1 MICTH
6 CGKEIQNGITFCP
19 YCGSTVNNAKEN
31 TKMKKHNPAKVLVS
45 IAAVAVVAAGG
56 WAFANRTPTIDV
68 SKYMILSADGYN
80 TVGKLNISF
89 DTEKLEKD
97 YGKQIATRFKKQMKN
112 LKDDTYGLSSLTA
125 SLYDGYEADL
135 FAETCATGSAD
146 KTKNLSNGDVVT
158 YTWDD
163 NSDEAEE
170 AFGVKVKYSDI
181 TYTVSGLASVNTFDA
196 FDGVDVEFSGI
207 SPDGRATVNSL
218 PTAAEAQG
226 LYYTLDENSGL
237 SNGDTVTLTVSA
249 DDTFLKNHEIT
260 LSETSKTLTVSGLKE
275 PETIDPFEDSL
286 LNIAVEGETVSG
298 KLNILIRGC
307 APHLGVTVSSDLPAD
322 DPRSALTYS
331 VATESPEG
339 GYAQGDVVTITATPK
354 FSSDFTNSYILSRDS
369 LEVSLENVPHYLSS
383 ADEVTP
389 DLLAQLKPL
398 VENELNSSV
407 DYGMTYTSIW
417 AADGS
422 SPVSSESSASGPR
435 WTGTASLLVD
445 KDSDIYNG
453 SYYGD
458 NMLVFPYEIAY
469 NVFSGEGSGTAVG
482 GIYLLNV
489 KVNAD
494 GSYDLSEVSTGT
506 TSYYTDM
513 NAFLAKEVNNRSEWY
528 DITTAPFNW

>member
-31 TKMKKHNPAKVLVS
+31 TKMKKHNPAKVLVP

-68 SKYMILSADGYN
+68 SKYLTLSADGYN

-146 KTKNLSNGDVVT
+146 KTKGLSNGDVVT

-170 AFGVKVKYSDI
+170 AFGVKVKYTDI

-237 SNGDTVTLTVSA
+237 SNGDTVTLTVHSNRDDFSDCIDKYGAMPQATEKTFTVEGLNEYVTSA
-249 DDTFLKNHEIT
+249 DT
-260 LSETSKTLTVSGLKE
+260 LS
-275 PETIDPFEDSL
+275 DSVL
-286 LNIAVEGETVSG
+286 
-298 KLNILIRGC
+298 
-307 APHLGVTVSSDLPAD
+307 
-322 DPRSALTYS
+322 
-331 VATESPEG
+331 
-339 GYAQGDVVTITATPK
+339 
-354 FSSDFTNSYILSRDS
+354 
-369 LEVSLENVPHYLSS
+369 VSLQNQAEDVFKSY
-383 ADEVTP
+383 A
-389 DLLAQLKPL
+389 AQRFSNGQTFK
-398 VENELNSSV
+398 
-407 DYGMTYTSIW
+407 GMTYLGNYILTPKNKDSWGDKDRIVLAYQVTVHHDYTSELNTTYDADDSFFWYITFNNVSKD
-417 AADGS
+417 ADGNI
-422 SPVSSESSASGPR
+422 ASGLNDYDTPTTFVKIDSGVQKYSFSSSTET
-435 WTGTASLLVD
+435 WEYYGYASL
-445 KDSDIYNG
+445 DSLYNAAVNQ
-453 SYYGD
+453 YVENYNHQD
-458 NMLVFPYEIAY
+458 NVA
-469 NVFSGEGSGTAVG
+469 
-482 GIYLLNV
+482 
-489 KVNAD
+489 
-494 GSYDLSEVSTGT
+494 
-506 TSYYTDM
+506 
-513 NAFLAKEVNNRSEWY
+513 
-528 DITTAPFNW
+528 

>member
-19 YCGSTVNNAKEN
+19 YCGSAVNNAKEN
-31 TKMKKHNPAKVLVS
+31 TKMKKHNPAKVLAP
-45 IAAVAVVAAGG
+45 IAAAAVIAAGG

-68 SKYMILSADGYN
+68 SKYMTLSADGYN

-97 YGKQIATRFKKQMKN
+97 YGKQITTRFKKQMKN
-112 LKDDTYGLSSLTA
+112 LKDDTFGLSSLTA

-237 SNGDTVTLTVSA
+237 SNGDTVTLTVHSNRDDFSDCIDKYGAMPQATEKTFTVEGLNEYVTSA
-249 DDTFLKNHEIT
+249 DT
-260 LSETSKTLTVSGLKE
+260 LS
-275 PETIDPFEDSL
+275 DSVL
-286 LNIAVEGETVSG
+286 
-298 KLNILIRGC
+298 
-307 APHLGVTVSSDLPAD
+307 
-322 DPRSALTYS
+322 
-331 VATESPEG
+331 
-339 GYAQGDVVTITATPK
+339 
-354 FSSDFTNSYILSRDS
+354 
-369 LEVSLENVPHYLSS
+369 VSLQNQAEDVFKSY
-383 ADEVTP
+383 A
-389 DLLAQLKPL
+389 AQRFSNGQTFK
-398 VENELNSSV
+398 
-407 DYGMTYTSIW
+407 GMTYLGNYILT
-417 AADGS
+417 
-422 SPVSSESSASGPR
+422 PK
-435 WTGTASLLVD
+435 D
-445 KDSDIYNG
+445 KDSWGDKDRIVLAYQVTVHHDYTSELNTTYDADDSFFWYITFNNVSKDADDNIASG
-453 SYYGD
+453 LNDYDTPTTFVKIDSGVQKYSFSSSTETWEYYGYASLDSLYNAAVNQYVENYNHQD
-458 NMLVFPYEIAY
+458 NVA
-469 NVFSGEGSGTAVG
+469 
-482 GIYLLNV
+482 
-489 KVNAD
+489 
-494 GSYDLSEVSTGT
+494 
-506 TSYYTDM
+506 
-513 NAFLAKEVNNRSEWY
+513 
-528 DITTAPFNW
+528 

>member
-68 SKYMILSADGYN
+68 SKYMTLSADGYN
-80 TVGKLNISF
+80 TVGKLNIDF
-89 DTEKLEKD
+89 DTDKLEQD
-97 YGKQIATRFKKQMKN
+97 YGKQITTRFKKQMKN

-170 AFGVKVKYSDI
+170 AFGVKVKYTDI

-237 SNGDTVTLTVSA
+237 SNGDTVTLTVHSNRDDFSDCIDKYGAMPQATEKTFTVEGLNEYVTSA
-249 DDTFLKNHEIT
+249 DNLSDTTLASLQSQAEDVLKAHIAQEWN
-260 LSETSKTLTVSGLKE
+260 SETETLTGMDYLGNYILTRKSDSTWAGNKNGVILAYKVNVHNHYQNYDDQVYDANNSYYWYICFRNVCVDGEGNVISGLNDYGSPNAKL
-275 PETIDPFEDSL
+275 TVDSGL
-286 LNIAVEGETVSG
+286 RI
-298 KLNILIRGC
+298 KD
-307 APHLGVTVSSDLPAD
+307 SSDK
-322 DPRSALTYS
+322 TKYWYYY
-331 VATESPEG
+331 
-339 GYAQGDVVTITATPK
+339 GYGTLDEL
-354 FSSDFTNSYILSRDS
+354 Y
-369 LEVSLENVPHYLSS
+369 SS
-383 ADEVTP
+383 AVTTN
-389 DLLAQLKPL
+389 
-398 VENELNSSV
+398 VEN
-407 DYGMTYTSIW
+407 
-417 AADGS
+417 
-422 SPVSSESSASGPR
+422 
-435 WTGTASLLVD
+435 
-445 KDSDIYNG
+445 YNHQ
-453 SYYGD
+453 D
-458 NMLVFPYEIAY
+458 N
-469 NVFSGEGSGTAVG
+469 
-482 GIYLLNV
+482 
-489 KVNAD
+489 VNA
-494 GSYDLSEVSTGT
+494 
-506 TSYYTDM
+506 
-513 NAFLAKEVNNRSEWY
+513 
-528 DITTAPFNW
+528 

>member
-19 YCGSTVNNAKEN
+19 YCGSAVNNAKEN
-31 TKMKKHNPAKVLVS
+31 TKMKKHNPAKVLAP

-68 SKYMILSADGYN
+68 SKYMTLSADGYN

-97 YGKQIATRFKKQMKN
+97 YGKQITTRFKKQMKN

-125 SLYDGYEADL
+125 SLYDGYETDL

-170 AFGVKVKYSDI
+170 AFGVKVKYTDI

-237 SNGDTVTLTVSA
+237 SNGDTVTLTVHRNRDDFSDCIDKYGAMPQATEKTFTVEGLNEYVTSA
-249 DDTFLKNHEIT
+249 DT
-260 LSETSKTLTVSGLKE
+260 LS
-275 PETIDPFEDSL
+275 DSVL
-286 LNIAVEGETVSG
+286 
-298 KLNILIRGC
+298 
-307 APHLGVTVSSDLPAD
+307 
-322 DPRSALTYS
+322 
-331 VATESPEG
+331 
-339 GYAQGDVVTITATPK
+339 
-354 FSSDFTNSYILSRDS
+354 
-369 LEVSLENVPHYLSS
+369 VSLQNQAEDVFKSY
-383 ADEVTP
+383 A
-389 DLLAQLKPL
+389 AQRFSNGQTFK
-398 VENELNSSV
+398 
-407 DYGMTYTSIW
+407 GMTYLGNYILTPKNKDSWGDKDRIVLAYQVTVHHDYTSELNTTYD
-417 AADGS
+417 ADDS
-422 SPVSSESSASGPR
+422 FFWYITFNNVSKDANDNIASGLNDYDTPTTFVKIDSGVQKYSFSSSTET
-435 WTGTASLLVD
+435 WEYYGYASL
-445 KDSDIYNG
+445 DSLYNAAVNQ
-453 SYYGD
+453 YVENYNHQD
-458 NMLVFPYEIAY
+458 NVA
-469 NVFSGEGSGTAVG
+469 
-482 GIYLLNV
+482 
-489 KVNAD
+489 
-494 GSYDLSEVSTGT
+494 
-506 TSYYTDM
+506 
-513 NAFLAKEVNNRSEWY
+513 
-528 DITTAPFNW
+528 

>member
-68 SKYMILSADGYN
+68 SKYMTLSADGYN

-146 KTKNLSNGDVVT
+146 KTKGLSNGDVVT

-170 AFGVKVKYSDI
+170 AFGVKVKYTDI

-237 SNGDTVTLTVSA
+237 SNGDTVTLTVHSNRDDFSDCIDKYGAMPQATEKTFTVEGLNEYVTSA
-249 DDTFLKNHEIT
+249 DT
-260 LSETSKTLTVSGLKE
+260 LS
-275 PETIDPFEDSL
+275 DSVL
-286 LNIAVEGETVSG
+286 
-298 KLNILIRGC
+298 
-307 APHLGVTVSSDLPAD
+307 
-322 DPRSALTYS
+322 
-331 VATESPEG
+331 
-339 GYAQGDVVTITATPK
+339 
-354 FSSDFTNSYILSRDS
+354 
-369 LEVSLENVPHYLSS
+369 VSLQNQAEDVFKSY
-383 ADEVTP
+383 A
-389 DLLAQLKPL
+389 AQRFSNGQTFK
-398 VENELNSSV
+398 
-407 DYGMTYTSIW
+407 GMTYLGNYILTPKNKDSWGDKDRIVLAYQVTVHHDYTSELNTTYD
-417 AADGS
+417 ADDS
-422 SPVSSESSASGPR
+422 FFWYITFNNVSKDADDNIASGLNDYDTPTTFVKIDSGVQKYSFSSSTET
-435 WTGTASLLVD
+435 WEYYGYASL
-445 KDSDIYNG
+445 DSLYNAAVNQ
-453 SYYGD
+453 YVENYNHQD
-458 NMLVFPYEIAY
+458 NVA
-469 NVFSGEGSGTAVG
+469 
-482 GIYLLNV
+482 
-489 KVNAD
+489 
-494 GSYDLSEVSTGT
+494 
-506 TSYYTDM
+506 
-513 NAFLAKEVNNRSEWY
+513 
-528 DITTAPFNW
+528 

>member
-68 SKYMILSADGYN
+68 SKYMTLSADGYN
-80 TVGKLNISF
+80 TVGKLNIDF

-146 KTKNLSNGDVVT
+146 KTKGLSNGDVVT

-170 AFGVKVKYSDI
+170 AFGVKVKYTDI

-207 SPDGRATVNSL
+207 STDGCATVNSL

-237 SNGDTVTLTVSA
+237 SNGDTVTLTVHSNRDDFSDCIDKYGAMPQATEKTFTVEGLNEYVTSA
-249 DDTFLKNHEIT
+249 DT
-260 LSETSKTLTVSGLKE
+260 LS
-275 PETIDPFEDSL
+275 DSVL
-286 LNIAVEGETVSG
+286 
-298 KLNILIRGC
+298 
-307 APHLGVTVSSDLPAD
+307 
-322 DPRSALTYS
+322 
-331 VATESPEG
+331 
-339 GYAQGDVVTITATPK
+339 
-354 FSSDFTNSYILSRDS
+354 
-369 LEVSLENVPHYLSS
+369 VSLQNQAEDVFKSY
-383 ADEVTP
+383 A
-389 DLLAQLKPL
+389 AQRFSNDQTFK
-398 VENELNSSV
+398 
-407 DYGMTYTSIW
+407 GMTYLGNYILTPKNKDSWGDKDRIVLAYQVTVHHDYTSELNTTYDADDSFFWYITFNNVSKD
-417 AADGS
+417 ADGNI
-422 SPVSSESSASGPR
+422 ASGLNDYDTPTTFVKIDSGVQKYSFSSSTET
-435 WTGTASLLVD
+435 WEYYGYASL
-445 KDSDIYNG
+445 DSLYNAAVNQ
-453 SYYGD
+453 YVENYNHQD
-458 NMLVFPYEIAY
+458 NVA
-469 NVFSGEGSGTAVG
+469 
-482 GIYLLNV
+482 
-489 KVNAD
+489 
-494 GSYDLSEVSTGT
+494 
-506 TSYYTDM
+506 
-513 NAFLAKEVNNRSEWY
+513 
-528 DITTAPFNW
+528 

>member
-68 SKYMILSADGYN
+68 SKYMTLSVDGYN
-80 TVGKLNISF
+80 TVGKLNIDF

-97 YGKQIATRFKKQMKN
+97 YGKQITTRFKKQMKN

-170 AFGVKVKYSDI
+170 AFGVKVKYTDI

-237 SNGDTVTLTVSA
+237 SNGDTVTLTVHSNRDDFSDCIDKYGAMPQATEKTFTVAGLNEYVTSA
-249 DDTFLKNHEIT
+249 DT
-260 LSETSKTLTVSGLKE
+260 LS
-275 PETIDPFEDSL
+275 DSVL
-286 LNIAVEGETVSG
+286 
-298 KLNILIRGC
+298 
-307 APHLGVTVSSDLPAD
+307 
-322 DPRSALTYS
+322 
-331 VATESPEG
+331 
-339 GYAQGDVVTITATPK
+339 
-354 FSSDFTNSYILSRDS
+354 
-369 LEVSLENVPHYLSS
+369 VSLQNQAEDVFKSY
-383 ADEVTP
+383 A
-389 DLLAQLKPL
+389 AQRFSNGQTFK
-398 VENELNSSV
+398 
-407 DYGMTYTSIW
+407 GMTYLGNYILTPKNKDSWGDKDRIVLAYQVTVHHDYTSELNTTYDADDSFFWYITFNNVSKD
-417 AADGS
+417 ADGNI
-422 SPVSSESSASGPR
+422 ASGLNDYDTPTTFVKIDSGVQKYSFSSSTET
-435 WTGTASLLVD
+435 WEYYGYASL
-445 KDSDIYNG
+445 DSLYNAAVNQ
-453 SYYGD
+453 YVENYNHQD
-458 NMLVFPYEIAY
+458 NVA
-469 NVFSGEGSGTAVG
+469 
-482 GIYLLNV
+482 
-489 KVNAD
+489 
-494 GSYDLSEVSTGT
+494 
-506 TSYYTDM
+506 
-513 NAFLAKEVNNRSEWY
+513 
-528 DITTAPFNW
+528 

>member
-19 YCGSTVNNAKEN
+19 YCGSAVNNAKEN
-31 TKMKKHNPAKVLVS
+31 TKMKKRNPAKVLVS

-68 SKYMILSADGYN
+68 SKYMTLSADGYN

-146 KTKNLSNGDVVT
+146 KTKGLSNGDVVT

-170 AFGVKVKYSDI
+170 AFGVKVKYTDI

-237 SNGDTVTLTVSA
+237 SNGDTVTLTVHSNRDDFSDCIDKYGAMPQATEKTFTVEGLNEYVTSA
-249 DDTFLKNHEIT
+249 DT
-260 LSETSKTLTVSGLKE
+260 LS
-275 PETIDPFEDSL
+275 DSVL
-286 LNIAVEGETVSG
+286 
-298 KLNILIRGC
+298 
-307 APHLGVTVSSDLPAD
+307 
-322 DPRSALTYS
+322 
-331 VATESPEG
+331 
-339 GYAQGDVVTITATPK
+339 
-354 FSSDFTNSYILSRDS
+354 
-369 LEVSLENVPHYLSS
+369 VSLQNQAEDVFKSY
-383 ADEVTP
+383 A
-389 DLLAQLKPL
+389 AQRFSNGQTFK
-398 VENELNSSV
+398 
-407 DYGMTYTSIW
+407 GMTYLGNYILTPKNKDSWGDKDRIVLAYQVTVHHDYTSELNTTYD
-417 AADGS
+417 ADDS
-422 SPVSSESSASGPR
+422 FFWYITFNNVSKDADDNIASGLNDYDTPTTFVKIDSGVQKYSFSSSTET
-435 WTGTASLLVD
+435 WEYYGYASL
-445 KDSDIYNG
+445 DSLYNAAVNQ
-453 SYYGD
+453 YVENYNHQD
-458 NMLVFPYEIAY
+458 NVA
-469 NVFSGEGSGTAVG
+469 
-482 GIYLLNV
+482 
-489 KVNAD
+489 
-494 GSYDLSEVSTGT
+494 
-506 TSYYTDM
+506 
-513 NAFLAKEVNNRSEWY
+513 
-528 DITTAPFNW
+528 

>member
-19 YCGSTVNNAKEN
+19 YCGSAVNNAKEN
-31 TKMKKHNPAKVLVS
+31 TKMKKRNPAKVLVS

-68 SKYMILSADGYN
+68 SKYMTLSADGYN

-146 KTKNLSNGDVVT
+146 KTKGLSNGDVVT

-170 AFGVKVKYSDI
+170 AFGVKVKYTDI

-237 SNGDTVTLTVSA
+237 SNGDTVTLTVHSNRDDFSDCIDKYGAMPQATEKTFTVEGLNEYVTSA
-249 DDTFLKNHEIT
+249 DT
-260 LSETSKTLTVSGLKE
+260 LS
-275 PETIDPFEDSL
+275 DSVL
-286 LNIAVEGETVSG
+286 
-298 KLNILIRGC
+298 
-307 APHLGVTVSSDLPAD
+307 
-322 DPRSALTYS
+322 
-331 VATESPEG
+331 
-339 GYAQGDVVTITATPK
+339 
-354 FSSDFTNSYILSRDS
+354 
-369 LEVSLENVPHYLSS
+369 VSLQNQAEDVFKSY
-383 ADEVTP
+383 A
-389 DLLAQLKPL
+389 AQRFSNGQTFK
-398 VENELNSSV
+398 
-407 DYGMTYTSIW
+407 GMTYLGNYILTPKNKDSWGDKDRIVLAYQVTVHHDYTSELNTTYDADDSFFWYITFNNVSKD
-417 AADGS
+417 ADGNI
-422 SPVSSESSASGPR
+422 ASGLNDYDTPTTFVKIDSGVQKYSFSSSTET
-435 WTGTASLLVD
+435 WEYYGYASL
-445 KDSDIYNG
+445 DSLYNAAVNQ
-453 SYYGD
+453 YVENYNHQD
-458 NMLVFPYEIAY
+458 NVA
-469 NVFSGEGSGTAVG
+469 
-482 GIYLLNV
+482 
-489 KVNAD
+489 
-494 GSYDLSEVSTGT
+494 
-506 TSYYTDM
+506 
-513 NAFLAKEVNNRSEWY
+513 
-528 DITTAPFNW
+528 

>member
-31 TKMKKHNPAKVLVS
+31 TKMKKHNPAKVLAP
-45 IAAVAVVAAGG
+45 IAAAAVIAAGG

-68 SKYMILSADGYN
+68 SKYMTLSADGYN

-112 LKDDTYGLSSLTA
+112 PKDDTYGLSSLTA

-237 SNGDTVTLTVSA
+237 SNGDTVTLTVHSNRDDFSDCIDKYGAMPQATEKTFTVEGLNEYVTSA
-249 DDTFLKNHEIT
+249 DT
-260 LSETSKTLTVSGLKE
+260 LS
-275 PETIDPFEDSL
+275 DSVL
-286 LNIAVEGETVSG
+286 
-298 KLNILIRGC
+298 
-307 APHLGVTVSSDLPAD
+307 
-322 DPRSALTYS
+322 
-331 VATESPEG
+331 
-339 GYAQGDVVTITATPK
+339 
-354 FSSDFTNSYILSRDS
+354 
-369 LEVSLENVPHYLSS
+369 VSLQNQAEDVFKSY
-383 ADEVTP
+383 A
-389 DLLAQLKPL
+389 AQRFSNGQTFK
-398 VENELNSSV
+398 
-407 DYGMTYTSIW
+407 GMTYLGNYILTPKNKDSWGDKDRIVLAYQVTVHHDYTSELDTTYDADDSFFWYITFNNVSKD
-417 AADGS
+417 ADGNI
-422 SPVSSESSASGPR
+422 ASGLNDYDTPTTFVKIDSGVQKYSFSSSTET
-435 WTGTASLLVD
+435 WEYYGYASL
-445 KDSDIYNG
+445 DSLYNAAVNQ
-453 SYYGD
+453 YVENYNHQD
-458 NMLVFPYEIAY
+458 NVA
-469 NVFSGEGSGTAVG
+469 
-482 GIYLLNV
+482 
-489 KVNAD
+489 
-494 GSYDLSEVSTGT
+494 
-506 TSYYTDM
+506 
-513 NAFLAKEVNNRSEWY
+513 
-528 DITTAPFNW
+528 

>member
-31 TKMKKHNPAKVLVS
+31 TKMKKRNPAKVLVP

-68 SKYMILSADGYN
+68 SKYMTLSADGYN

-146 KTKNLSNGDVVT
+146 KTKGLSNGDVVT

-170 AFGVKVKYSDI
+170 AFGVKVKYTDI

-207 SPDGRATVNSL
+207 SPDGRAAVNSL

-237 SNGDTVTLTVSA
+237 SNGDTVTLTVHSNRDDFSDCIDKYGAMPQATEKTFTVEGLNEYVTSA
-249 DDTFLKNHEIT
+249 DT
-260 LSETSKTLTVSGLKE
+260 LS
-275 PETIDPFEDSL
+275 DSVL
-286 LNIAVEGETVSG
+286 
-298 KLNILIRGC
+298 
-307 APHLGVTVSSDLPAD
+307 
-322 DPRSALTYS
+322 
-331 VATESPEG
+331 
-339 GYAQGDVVTITATPK
+339 
-354 FSSDFTNSYILSRDS
+354 
-369 LEVSLENVPHYLSS
+369 VSLQNQAEDVFKSY
-383 ADEVTP
+383 A
-389 DLLAQLKPL
+389 AQRFSNGQTFK
-398 VENELNSSV
+398 
-407 DYGMTYTSIW
+407 GMTYLGNYILTPKNKDSWGDKDRIVLAYQVTVHHDYTSELNTTYD
-417 AADGS
+417 ADDS
-422 SPVSSESSASGPR
+422 FFWYITFNNVSKDANDNIASGLNDYDTPTTFVKIDSGVQKYSFSSSTET
-435 WTGTASLLVD
+435 WEYYGYASL
-445 KDSDIYNG
+445 DSLYNAAVNQ
-453 SYYGD
+453 YVENYNHQD
-458 NMLVFPYEIAY
+458 NVA
-469 NVFSGEGSGTAVG
+469 
-482 GIYLLNV
+482 
-489 KVNAD
+489 
-494 GSYDLSEVSTGT
+494 
-506 TSYYTDM
+506 
-513 NAFLAKEVNNRSEWY
+513 
-528 DITTAPFNW
+528 

>member
-31 TKMKKHNPAKVLVS
+31 TKMKKHNPAKVLVP

-68 SKYMILSADGYN
+68 SKYMTLSADGYN

-89 DTEKLEKD
+89 DTEKFEKD

-125 SLYDGYEADL
+125 SLYDGYETDL

-237 SNGDTVTLTVSA
+237 SNGDTVTLTVHSNRDDFSDCIDKYGAMPQATEKTFTVEGLNEYVTSA
-249 DDTFLKNHEIT
+249 DT
-260 LSETSKTLTVSGLKE
+260 LS
-275 PETIDPFEDSL
+275 DSVL
-286 LNIAVEGETVSG
+286 
-298 KLNILIRGC
+298 
-307 APHLGVTVSSDLPAD
+307 
-322 DPRSALTYS
+322 
-331 VATESPEG
+331 
-339 GYAQGDVVTITATPK
+339 
-354 FSSDFTNSYILSRDS
+354 
-369 LEVSLENVPHYLSS
+369 VSLQNQAEDVFKSY
-383 ADEVTP
+383 A
-389 DLLAQLKPL
+389 AQRFSNGQTFK
-398 VENELNSSV
+398 
-407 DYGMTYTSIW
+407 GMTYLGNYILTPKNKDSWGDKDRIVLAYQVTVHHDYTSELNTTYDADDSFFWYITFNNVSKD
-417 AADGS
+417 ADGNI
-422 SPVSSESSASGPR
+422 ASGLNDYDTPTTFVKIDSGVQKYSFSSSTET
-435 WTGTASLLVD
+435 WEYYGYASL
-445 KDSDIYNG
+445 DSLYNAAVNQ
-453 SYYGD
+453 YVENYNHQD
-458 NMLVFPYEIAY
+458 NVA
-469 NVFSGEGSGTAVG
+469 
-482 GIYLLNV
+482 
-489 KVNAD
+489 
-494 GSYDLSEVSTGT
+494 
-506 TSYYTDM
+506 
-513 NAFLAKEVNNRSEWY
+513 
-528 DITTAPFNW
+528 

>member
-31 TKMKKHNPAKVLVS
+31 TKMKKRNPAKVLVP

-68 SKYMILSADGYN
+68 SKYMTLSADGYN

-170 AFGVKVKYSDI
+170 AFGVKVKYTDI

-237 SNGDTVTLTVSA
+237 SNGDTVTLTVHSNRDDFSDCISKYGAMPQATEKTFTVAGLNEYVTSA
-249 DDTFLKNHEIT
+249 DT
-260 LSETSKTLTVSGLKE
+260 LS
-275 PETIDPFEDSL
+275 DSVL
-286 LNIAVEGETVSG
+286 
-298 KLNILIRGC
+298 
-307 APHLGVTVSSDLPAD
+307 
-322 DPRSALTYS
+322 
-331 VATESPEG
+331 
-339 GYAQGDVVTITATPK
+339 
-354 FSSDFTNSYILSRDS
+354 
-369 LEVSLENVPHYLSS
+369 VSLQNQAEDVFKSY
-383 ADEVTP
+383 A
-389 DLLAQLKPL
+389 AQRFSNGQTFK
-398 VENELNSSV
+398 
-407 DYGMTYTSIW
+407 GMTYLGNYILTPKNKDSWGDKDRIVLAYQVTVHHDYTSELNTTYD
-417 AADGS
+417 ADDS
-422 SPVSSESSASGPR
+422 FFWYITFNNVSKDANSNIASGLNDYDTPTTFVKIDSGVQKYSFSSSTKI
-435 WTGTASLLVD
+435 WEYYGYASL
-445 KDSDIYNG
+445 DSLYNAAVNQ
-453 SYYGD
+453 YVENYNHQD
-458 NMLVFPYEIAY
+458 NVA
-469 NVFSGEGSGTAVG
+469 
-482 GIYLLNV
+482 
-489 KVNAD
+489 
-494 GSYDLSEVSTGT
+494 
-506 TSYYTDM
+506 
-513 NAFLAKEVNNRSEWY
+513 
-528 DITTAPFNW
+528 

>member
-19 YCGSTVNNAKEN
+19 YCGSAVNNAKEN
-31 TKMKKHNPAKVLVS
+31 TKMKKRNPAKVLVP

-68 SKYMILSADGYN
+68 SKYMTLSADGYN

-89 DTEKLEKD
+89 DTEKFEKD

-146 KTKNLSNGDVVT
+146 KTKGLSNGDVVT

-170 AFGVKVKYSDI
+170 AFGVKVKYTDI

-237 SNGDTVTLTVSA
+237 SNGDTVTLTVHSNRDDFSDCIDKYGAMPQATEKTFTVEELNEYVTSA
-249 DDTFLKNHEIT
+249 DT
-260 LSETSKTLTVSGLKE
+260 LS
-275 PETIDPFEDSL
+275 DSVL
-286 LNIAVEGETVSG
+286 
-298 KLNILIRGC
+298 
-307 APHLGVTVSSDLPAD
+307 
-322 DPRSALTYS
+322 
-331 VATESPEG
+331 
-339 GYAQGDVVTITATPK
+339 
-354 FSSDFTNSYILSRDS
+354 
-369 LEVSLENVPHYLSS
+369 VSLQNQAEDVFKSY
-383 ADEVTP
+383 A
-389 DLLAQLKPL
+389 AQRFSNGQTFK
-398 VENELNSSV
+398 
-407 DYGMTYTSIW
+407 GMTYLGNYILTPKNKDSWGDKDRIVLAYQVTVHHDYTSELNMTYD
-417 AADGS
+417 ADDS
-422 SPVSSESSASGPR
+422 FFWYITFNNVSKDANDNIASGLNDYDTPTTFVKIDSGVQKYSFSSSTET
-435 WTGTASLLVD
+435 WEYYGYASL
-445 KDSDIYNG
+445 DSLYNAAVNQ
-453 SYYGD
+453 YVENYNHQD
-458 NMLVFPYEIAY
+458 NVA
-469 NVFSGEGSGTAVG
+469 
-482 GIYLLNV
+482 
-489 KVNAD
+489 
-494 GSYDLSEVSTGT
+494 
-506 TSYYTDM
+506 
-513 NAFLAKEVNNRSEWY
+513 
-528 DITTAPFNW
+528 

>member
-31 TKMKKHNPAKVLVS
+31 TKMKKHNLAKVLVPV
-45 IAAVAVVAAGG
+45 AAMAVVAAGG

-68 SKYMILSADGYN
+68 SKYMTLSADGYN

-146 KTKNLSNGDVVT
+146 KTKGLSNGDVVT

-170 AFGVKVKYSDI
+170 AFGVKVKYTDI

-237 SNGDTVTLTVSA
+237 SNGDTVTLTVHSNRDDFSDCIDKYGAMPQATEKTFTVEGLNEYVTSA
-249 DDTFLKNHEIT
+249 DT
-260 LSETSKTLTVSGLKE
+260 LS
-275 PETIDPFEDSL
+275 DSVL
-286 LNIAVEGETVSG
+286 
-298 KLNILIRGC
+298 
-307 APHLGVTVSSDLPAD
+307 
-322 DPRSALTYS
+322 
-331 VATESPEG
+331 
-339 GYAQGDVVTITATPK
+339 
-354 FSSDFTNSYILSRDS
+354 
-369 LEVSLENVPHYLSS
+369 VSLQNQAEDVFKSY
-383 ADEVTP
+383 A
-389 DLLAQLKPL
+389 AQRFSNGQTFK
-398 VENELNSSV
+398 
-407 DYGMTYTSIW
+407 GMTYLGNYILTPKNKDSWGDKDRIVLAYQVTVHHDYTSELNTTYDADDSFFWYITFNNVSKD
-417 AADGS
+417 ADGNI
-422 SPVSSESSASGPR
+422 ASGLNDYDTPTTFVKIDSGVQKYSFSSSTET
-435 WTGTASLLVD
+435 WEYYGYASL
-445 KDSDIYNG
+445 DSLYNAAVNQ
-453 SYYGD
+453 YVENYNHQD
-458 NMLVFPYEIAY
+458 NVA
-469 NVFSGEGSGTAVG
+469 
-482 GIYLLNV
+482 
-489 KVNAD
+489 
-494 GSYDLSEVSTGT
+494 
-506 TSYYTDM
+506 
-513 NAFLAKEVNNRSEWY
+513 
-528 DITTAPFNW
+528 

>member
-19 YCGSTVNNAKEN
+19 YCGSAVNNAKEN
-31 TKMKKHNPAKVLVS
+31 TKMKKHNPAKVLAP

-68 SKYMILSADGYN
+68 SKYMTLSADGYN

-97 YGKQIATRFKKQMKN
+97 YGKQITTRFKKQMKN

-125 SLYDGYEADL
+125 SLYDGYETDL

-181 TYTVSGLASVNTFDA
+181 TYTVSSLASVNTFDA

-237 SNGDTVTLTVSA
+237 SNGDTVTLTVHSNRDDFSDCIDKYGAMPQATEKTFTVEGLNEYVTSA
-249 DDTFLKNHEIT
+249 DT
-260 LSETSKTLTVSGLKE
+260 LS
-275 PETIDPFEDSL
+275 DSVL
-286 LNIAVEGETVSG
+286 
-298 KLNILIRGC
+298 
-307 APHLGVTVSSDLPAD
+307 
-322 DPRSALTYS
+322 
-331 VATESPEG
+331 
-339 GYAQGDVVTITATPK
+339 
-354 FSSDFTNSYILSRDS
+354 
-369 LEVSLENVPHYLSS
+369 VSLQNQAEDVFKSY
-383 ADEVTP
+383 A
-389 DLLAQLKPL
+389 AQRFSNGQTFK
-398 VENELNSSV
+398 
-407 DYGMTYTSIW
+407 GMTYLGNYILTPKNKDSWGDKDRIVLAYQVTVHHDYTSELNTTYDADDSFFWYITFNNVSKD
-417 AADGS
+417 ADGNI
-422 SPVSSESSASGPR
+422 ASGLNDYDTPTTFVKIDSGVQKYSFSSSTET
-435 WTGTASLLVD
+435 WEYYGYASL
-445 KDSDIYNG
+445 DSLYNAAVNQ
-453 SYYGD
+453 YVENYNHQD
-458 NMLVFPYEIAY
+458 NVA
-469 NVFSGEGSGTAVG
+469 
-482 GIYLLNV
+482 
-489 KVNAD
+489 
-494 GSYDLSEVSTGT
+494 
-506 TSYYTDM
+506 
-513 NAFLAKEVNNRSEWY
+513 
-528 DITTAPFNW
+528 

>member
-1 MICTH
+1 MLCTH

-19 YCGSTVNNAKEN
+19 YCGSAVNNAKEN
-31 TKMKKHNPAKVLVS
+31 TKMKKRNPAKVLVP

-68 SKYMILSADGYN
+68 SKYMTLSADGYN

-112 LKDDTYGLSSLTA
+112 LKDDTFGLSSLTA

-207 SPDGRATVNSL
+207 SPDGRATINSL

-237 SNGDTVTLTVSA
+237 SNGDTVTLTVHSNRDDFSDCIDKYGAMPQATEKTFTVEGLNEYVTSA
-249 DDTFLKNHEIT
+249 DT
-260 LSETSKTLTVSGLKE
+260 LS
-275 PETIDPFEDSL
+275 DSVL
-286 LNIAVEGETVSG
+286 
-298 KLNILIRGC
+298 
-307 APHLGVTVSSDLPAD
+307 
-322 DPRSALTYS
+322 
-331 VATESPEG
+331 
-339 GYAQGDVVTITATPK
+339 
-354 FSSDFTNSYILSRDS
+354 
-369 LEVSLENVPHYLSS
+369 VSLQNQAEDVFKSY
-383 ADEVTP
+383 A
-389 DLLAQLKPL
+389 AQRFSNGQTFK
-398 VENELNSSV
+398 
-407 DYGMTYTSIW
+407 GMTYLGNYILTPKNKDSWGDKDRIVLAYQVTVHHDYTSELNTTYDADDSFFWYITFNNVSKD
-417 AADGS
+417 ADGNI
-422 SPVSSESSASGPR
+422 ASGLNDYDTPTTFVKIDSGVQKYSFSSSTET
-435 WTGTASLLVD
+435 WEYYGYASL
-445 KDSDIYNG
+445 DSLYNAAVNQ
-453 SYYGD
+453 YVENYNHQD
-458 NMLVFPYEIAY
+458 NVA
-469 NVFSGEGSGTAVG
+469 
-482 GIYLLNV
+482 
-489 KVNAD
+489 
-494 GSYDLSEVSTGT
+494 
-506 TSYYTDM
+506 
-513 NAFLAKEVNNRSEWY
+513 
-528 DITTAPFNW
+528 

>member
-19 YCGSTVNNAKEN
+19 YCGSAVNNAKEN
-31 TKMKKHNPAKVLVS
+31 TKMKKHNPAKVLAP
-45 IAAVAVVAAGG
+45 IAAAAVIAAGG

-68 SKYMILSADGYN
+68 SKYMTLSADGYN

-97 YGKQIATRFKKQMKN
+97 YGKQITTRFKKQMKN

-237 SNGDTVTLTVSA
+237 SNGDTVTLTVHSNRDDFSDCIDKYGAMPQATEKTFTVEGLNEYVTSA
-249 DDTFLKNHEIT
+249 DT
-260 LSETSKTLTVSGLKE
+260 LS
-275 PETIDPFEDSL
+275 DSVL
-286 LNIAVEGETVSG
+286 
-298 KLNILIRGC
+298 
-307 APHLGVTVSSDLPAD
+307 
-322 DPRSALTYS
+322 
-331 VATESPEG
+331 
-339 GYAQGDVVTITATPK
+339 
-354 FSSDFTNSYILSRDS
+354 
-369 LEVSLENVPHYLSS
+369 VSLQNQAEDVFKSY
-383 ADEVTP
+383 A
-389 DLLAQLKPL
+389 AQRFSNGQTFK
-398 VENELNSSV
+398 
-407 DYGMTYTSIW
+407 GMTYLGNYILT
-417 AADGS
+417 
-422 SPVSSESSASGPR
+422 PK
-435 WTGTASLLVD
+435 D
-445 KDSDIYNG
+445 KDSWGDKDRIVLAYQVTVHHDYTSELNTTYDADDSFFWYITFNNVSKDANDNIASG
-453 SYYGD
+453 LNDYDTPTTFVKIDSGVQKYSFSSSTETWEYYGYASLDSLYNAAVNQYVENYNHQD
-458 NMLVFPYEIAY
+458 NVA
-469 NVFSGEGSGTAVG
+469 
-482 GIYLLNV
+482 
-489 KVNAD
+489 
-494 GSYDLSEVSTGT
+494 
-506 TSYYTDM
+506 
-513 NAFLAKEVNNRSEWY
+513 
-528 DITTAPFNW
+528 

>member
-31 TKMKKHNPAKVLVS
+31 TKMKKHNPAKVLVP

-68 SKYMILSADGYN
+68 SKYMTLSADGYN

-170 AFGVKVKYSDI
+170 AFGVKVKYTNI

-237 SNGDTVTLTVSA
+237 SNGDTVTLTVHSNRDDFSDCIDKYGAMPQATEKTFTVAGLNEYVTSA
-249 DDTFLKNHEIT
+249 DT
-260 LSETSKTLTVSGLKE
+260 LS
-275 PETIDPFEDSL
+275 DSVL
-286 LNIAVEGETVSG
+286 
-298 KLNILIRGC
+298 
-307 APHLGVTVSSDLPAD
+307 
-322 DPRSALTYS
+322 
-331 VATESPEG
+331 
-339 GYAQGDVVTITATPK
+339 
-354 FSSDFTNSYILSRDS
+354 
-369 LEVSLENVPHYLSS
+369 VSLQNQAEDVFKSY
-383 ADEVTP
+383 A
-389 DLLAQLKPL
+389 AQRFSNGQTFK
-398 VENELNSSV
+398 
-407 DYGMTYTSIW
+407 GMTYLGNYILTPKNKDSWGDKDRIVLAYQVTVHHDYTSELNTTYDADDSFFWYITFNNVSKD
-417 AADGS
+417 ADGNI
-422 SPVSSESSASGPR
+422 ASGLNDYDTPTTFVKIDSGVQKYSFSSSTET
-435 WTGTASLLVD
+435 WEYYGYASL
-445 KDSDIYNG
+445 DSLYNAAVNQ
-453 SYYGD
+453 YVENYNHQD
-458 NMLVFPYEIAY
+458 NVA
-469 NVFSGEGSGTAVG
+469 
-482 GIYLLNV
+482 
-489 KVNAD
+489 
-494 GSYDLSEVSTGT
+494 
-506 TSYYTDM
+506 
-513 NAFLAKEVNNRSEWY
+513 
-528 DITTAPFNW
+528 

>member
-68 SKYMILSADGYN
+68 SKYMTLSADGYN

-125 SLYDGYEADL
+125 SLYDGYETDL

-170 AFGVKVKYSDI
+170 AFGVKVKYTDI

-237 SNGDTVTLTVSA
+237 SNGDTVTLTVHSNRDDFSDCIDKYGAMPQATEKTFTVEGMNEYVTSA
-249 DDTFLKNHEIT
+249 DT
-260 LSETSKTLTVSGLKE
+260 LS
-275 PETIDPFEDSL
+275 DSVL
-286 LNIAVEGETVSG
+286 
-298 KLNILIRGC
+298 
-307 APHLGVTVSSDLPAD
+307 
-322 DPRSALTYS
+322 
-331 VATESPEG
+331 
-339 GYAQGDVVTITATPK
+339 
-354 FSSDFTNSYILSRDS
+354 
-369 LEVSLENVPHYLSS
+369 VSLQNQAEDVFKSY
-383 ADEVTP
+383 A
-389 DLLAQLKPL
+389 AQRFSNGQTFK
-398 VENELNSSV
+398 
-407 DYGMTYTSIW
+407 GMTYLGNYILTPKNKDSWGDKDRIVLAYQVTVHHDYTSELNTTYD
-417 AADGS
+417 ADDS
-422 SPVSSESSASGPR
+422 FFWYITFNNVSKDANGNIASGLNDYDTPTTFVKIDSGVQKYSFSSSTKT
-435 WTGTASLLVD
+435 WEYYGYASL
-445 KDSDIYNG
+445 DSLYNAAVNQ
-453 SYYGD
+453 YVENYNHQD
-458 NMLVFPYEIAY
+458 NVA
-469 NVFSGEGSGTAVG
+469 
-482 GIYLLNV
+482 
-489 KVNAD
+489 
-494 GSYDLSEVSTGT
+494 
-506 TSYYTDM
+506 
-513 NAFLAKEVNNRSEWY
+513 
-528 DITTAPFNW
+528 

>member
-19 YCGSTVNNAKEN
+19 YCGSAVNNAKEN
-31 TKMKKHNPAKVLVS
+31 TKMKKRNPAKVLVP

-68 SKYMILSADGYN
+68 SKYMTLSADGYN

-146 KTKNLSNGDVVT
+146 KTKGLSNGDVVT

-170 AFGVKVKYSDI
+170 AFGVKVKYTDI

-237 SNGDTVTLTVSA
+237 SNGDTVTLTVHSNRDDFSDCIDKYGAMPQATEKTFTVEGLNEYVTSA
-249 DDTFLKNHEIT
+249 DT
-260 LSETSKTLTVSGLKE
+260 LS
-275 PETIDPFEDSL
+275 DSVL
-286 LNIAVEGETVSG
+286 
-298 KLNILIRGC
+298 
-307 APHLGVTVSSDLPAD
+307 
-322 DPRSALTYS
+322 
-331 VATESPEG
+331 
-339 GYAQGDVVTITATPK
+339 
-354 FSSDFTNSYILSRDS
+354 
-369 LEVSLENVPHYLSS
+369 VSLQNQAEDVFKSY
-383 ADEVTP
+383 A
-389 DLLAQLKPL
+389 AQRFSNGQTFK
-398 VENELNSSV
+398 
-407 DYGMTYTSIW
+407 GMTYLGNYILTPKNKDSWGDKDRIVLAYQVTVHHDYTSELNTTYDADDSFFWYITFNNVSKD
-417 AADGS
+417 ADGNI
-422 SPVSSESSASGPR
+422 ASGLNDYDTPTTFVKIDSGVQKYSFSSSTET
-435 WTGTASLLVD
+435 WEYYGYASL
-445 KDSDIYNG
+445 DSLYNAAVNQ
-453 SYYGD
+453 YVENYNHQD
-458 NMLVFPYEIAY
+458 NVA
-469 NVFSGEGSGTAVG
+469 
-482 GIYLLNV
+482 
-489 KVNAD
+489 
-494 GSYDLSEVSTGT
+494 
-506 TSYYTDM
+506 
-513 NAFLAKEVNNRSEWY
+513 
-528 DITTAPFNW
+528 

>member
-19 YCGSTVNNAKEN
+19 YCGSAVNNAKEN
-31 TKMKKHNPAKVLVS
+31 TKMKKHNPAKVLAP

-68 SKYMILSADGYN
+68 SKYMTLSADGYN

-97 YGKQIATRFKKQMKN
+97 YGKQITTRFKKQMKN

-125 SLYDGYEADL
+125 SLYDGYETDL

-237 SNGDTVTLTVSA
+237 SNGDTVTLTVHSNRDDFSDCIDKYGAMPQATEKTFTVEGLNEYVTSA
-249 DDTFLKNHEIT
+249 DT
-260 LSETSKTLTVSGLKE
+260 LS
-275 PETIDPFEDSL
+275 DSVL
-286 LNIAVEGETVSG
+286 
-298 KLNILIRGC
+298 
-307 APHLGVTVSSDLPAD
+307 
-322 DPRSALTYS
+322 
-331 VATESPEG
+331 
-339 GYAQGDVVTITATPK
+339 
-354 FSSDFTNSYILSRDS
+354 
-369 LEVSLENVPHYLSS
+369 VSLQNQAEDVFKSY
-383 ADEVTP
+383 A
-389 DLLAQLKPL
+389 AQRFSNGQTFK
-398 VENELNSSV
+398 
-407 DYGMTYTSIW
+407 GMTYLGNYILTPKNKDSWGDKDRIVLAYQVTVHHDYTSELNTTYDADDSFFWYITFNNVSKD
-417 AADGS
+417 ADGNI
-422 SPVSSESSASGPR
+422 ASGLNDYDTPTTFVKIDSGVQKYSFSSSTET
-435 WTGTASLLVD
+435 WEYYGYASLDNL
-445 KDSDIYNG
+445 YNAAVNQ
-453 SYYGD
+453 YVENYNHQD
-458 NMLVFPYEIAY
+458 NVA
-469 NVFSGEGSGTAVG
+469 
-482 GIYLLNV
+482 
-489 KVNAD
+489 
-494 GSYDLSEVSTGT
+494 
-506 TSYYTDM
+506 
-513 NAFLAKEVNNRSEWY
+513 
-528 DITTAPFNW
+528 

>member
-1 MICTH
+1 MICTY

-68 SKYMILSADGYN
+68 SKYMTLSADGYN

-89 DTEKLEKD
+89 DTEKLEKN

-146 KTKNLSNGDVVT
+146 KTKGLSNGDVVT

-170 AFGVKVKYSDI
+170 AFGVKVKYTDI

-237 SNGDTVTLTVSA
+237 SNGDTVTLTVHSNRDDFSDCIDKYGAMPQATEKTFTVEGLNEYVTSA
-249 DDTFLKNHEIT
+249 DT
-260 LSETSKTLTVSGLKE
+260 LS
-275 PETIDPFEDSL
+275 DSVL
-286 LNIAVEGETVSG
+286 
-298 KLNILIRGC
+298 
-307 APHLGVTVSSDLPAD
+307 
-322 DPRSALTYS
+322 
-331 VATESPEG
+331 
-339 GYAQGDVVTITATPK
+339 
-354 FSSDFTNSYILSRDS
+354 
-369 LEVSLENVPHYLSS
+369 VSLQNQAEDVFKSY
-383 ADEVTP
+383 A
-389 DLLAQLKPL
+389 AQRFSNGQTFK
-398 VENELNSSV
+398 
-407 DYGMTYTSIW
+407 GMTYLGNYILTPKNKDSWGDKDRIVLAYQVTVHHDYTSELNTTYDADDSFFWYITFNNVSKD
-417 AADGS
+417 ADGNI
-422 SPVSSESSASGPR
+422 ASGLNDYDTPTTFVKIDSGVQKYSFSSSTET
-435 WTGTASLLVD
+435 WEYYGYASL
-445 KDSDIYNG
+445 DSLYNAAVNQ
-453 SYYGD
+453 YVENYNHQD
-458 NMLVFPYEIAY
+458 NVA
-469 NVFSGEGSGTAVG
+469 
-482 GIYLLNV
+482 
-489 KVNAD
+489 
-494 GSYDLSEVSTGT
+494 
-506 TSYYTDM
+506 
-513 NAFLAKEVNNRSEWY
+513 
-528 DITTAPFNW
+528 

>member
-31 TKMKKHNPAKVLVS
+31 TKMKKHNPAKVLVP

-68 SKYMILSADGYN
+68 SKYMTLSADGYN

-125 SLYDGYEADL
+125 SLYDGYETDL

-237 SNGDTVTLTVSA
+237 SNGDTVTLTVHSNRDDFSDCIDKYGAMPQATEKTFTVEGLNEYVTSA
-249 DDTFLKNHEIT
+249 DT
-260 LSETSKTLTVSGLKE
+260 LS
-275 PETIDPFEDSL
+275 DSVL
-286 LNIAVEGETVSG
+286 
-298 KLNILIRGC
+298 
-307 APHLGVTVSSDLPAD
+307 
-322 DPRSALTYS
+322 
-331 VATESPEG
+331 
-339 GYAQGDVVTITATPK
+339 
-354 FSSDFTNSYILSRDS
+354 
-369 LEVSLENVPHYLSS
+369 VSLQNQAEDMFKSY
-383 ADEVTP
+383 A
-389 DLLAQLKPL
+389 AQRFSNGQTFK
-398 VENELNSSV
+398 
-407 DYGMTYTSIW
+407 GMTYLGNYILTPKNKDSWGDKDRIVLAYQVTVHHDYTSELNTTYDADDSFFWYITFNNVSKD
-417 AADGS
+417 ADGNI
-422 SPVSSESSASGPR
+422 ASGLNDYDTPTTFVKIDSGVQKYSFSSSTET
-435 WTGTASLLVD
+435 WEYYGYASL
-445 KDSDIYNG
+445 DSLYNAAVNQ
-453 SYYGD
+453 YVENYNHQD
-458 NMLVFPYEIAY
+458 NVA
-469 NVFSGEGSGTAVG
+469 
-482 GIYLLNV
+482 
-489 KVNAD
+489 
-494 GSYDLSEVSTGT
+494 
-506 TSYYTDM
+506 
-513 NAFLAKEVNNRSEWY
+513 
-528 DITTAPFNW
+528 